1 MILFLIFVH
10 VLLCCL
16 AIGFGSLTLLGM
28 LKGRMVV
35 CRMIWFL
42 RCSLGSNT
50 AVLFLSFDHLIPAQK
65 VAMVSVY
72 AAGLVI
78 LAWRAFHL
86 TGAWRQLFAF
96 ALAIV
101 LYLNIVALSIQLPA
115 VCAQTWILFHVAL
128 FTAALSIGILA
139 AMRFSARST
148 VKALRHRDAFGAP
161 AVRLQQE
168 NQTRSAERKPAPI

>member
-1 MILFLIFVH
+1 MIPILILVY

-28 LKGRMVV
+28 LRKHLIV

-42 RCSLGSNT
+42 RCSLGSNV
-50 AVLFLSFDHLIPAQK
+50 AVLFLSLHHLIPAQT

-86 TGAWRQLFAF
+86 TGAWRPVFAF

-101 LYLNIVALSIQLPA
+101 LYLNIVALSIQMPA
-115 VCAQTWILFHVAL
+115 VCAETWVLFQAAL

-139 AMRFSARST
+139 ARRFSARSA
-148 VKALRHRDAFGAP
+148 VKAFGHRDAFGTP
-161 AVRLQQE
+161 AVRL
-168 NQTRSAERKPAPI
+168 